1 MVGEELLKEIFSQD
15 WVDVHCL
22 RGSPLCLL
30 MIFFFPFTSQE
41 KYSTAHHFATAHKG
55 RLNVGTGPLLFL
67 TTSLC
72 GYQEQ
77 TLPRLSRQPAMI
89 QSFPERSVS
98 LANNHPLALSRCWT
112 EQPITGELR
121 KHDIIVH
128 IVQPVHTH
136 KKIKI
141 WFSVSP
147 LGSLSP
153 RFCPPLSHSL
163 FSPSKMERAMI
174 PTFQIQFS
182 LQFDLGLD
190 GSVGKEC
197 IMWST

>member
-1 MVGEELLKEIFSQD
+1 MPVGD
-15 WVDVHCL
+15 
-22 RGSPLCLL
+22 
-30 MIFFFPFTSQE
+30 FFFPFTSQE
-41 KYSTAHHFATAHKG
+41 KSSIAHHFAIAHKG

-77 TLPRLSRQPAMI
+77 TLPRLSRQPAVI

-112 EQPITGELR
+112 EQPITGKLR
-121 KHDIIVH
+121 KHDI

-136 KKIKI
+136 KNNNKI

-163 FSPSKMERAMI
+163 SFPLVKWKEQWNQLSR
-174 PTFQIQFS
+174 FS
-182 LQFDLGLD
+182 LLCSL
-190 GSVGKEC
+190 
-197 IMWST
+197 T

>member
-128 IVQPVHTH
+128 IVQPVHIMQEKFWCSRH
-136 KKIKI
+136 SY
-141 WFSVSP
+141 FSELENHTACVLVHP
-147 LGSLSP
+147 FHALAKDPYFLP
-153 RFCPPLSHSL
+153 VRW
-163 FSPSKMERAMI
+163 
-174 PTFQIQFS
+174 
-182 LQFDLGLD
+182 LQNRLPA
-190 GSVGKEC
+190 SCRVRP
-197 IMWST
+197 